1 MLRWPVIFLGAT
13 VSLIAACTTMPQEK
27 VQVTDKG
34 VTIRGADS
42 LGEAQMMAEEV
53 CAKNGKMARW
63 ASGDE
68 VYLFDCVE

>member
-1 MLRWPVIFLGAT
+1 MLRWSVIFLGAT

-63 ASGDE
+63 SSGDA